1 MTGSEVLDELNAG
14 LAEADEDLWYHLT
27 AMGMTE
33 RSLDEAKDATDL
45 LASHVPNLRDV
56 RVADLGC
63 GVGRHLVALAQHTTN
78 LLGVEASPSL
88 ARLAAEFVPDA
99 RVETASFHDL
109 AELGAFDVVCA
120 FSHILMLADG
130 REGVIGNLQLIRG
143 AMPDYGLLVV
153 EVMSVVP
160 GVLEWSGPQGA
171 RVVEERQATSQ
182 GMQHHFRIKSA
193 TREWQ
198 AELPSAVVAPADWPA
213 VAEAGGFHLEAA
225 ETTSDSNGAS
235 PNFYFLR
242 AQKGYNYLS
251 DLGEFLESWA
261 HPEHPRNRREVKW
274 ATPDATERRRPEGA
288 WALGQGASLS
298 KHHQDFADALESR
311 IRPLVLEFA
320 ERWNYV
326 TYSSCGGHLVDKG
339 PPEVY
344 SEAYCGLVTFSN
356 RHLST
361 LADLVSAATCDLQS
375 SQIRVELRTRAL
387 HGSGTVLNAADVLF
401 KRRDTSV
408 SWQGYEPELRRAVD
422 AMCSKLGELRER
434 P

>member
-1 MTGSEVLDELNAG
+1 MTWSEVLDELNAG

-153 EVMSVVP
+153 EAPKAP
-160 GVLEWSGPQGA
+160 GSWKNAKPLRKACSTISESSPPLA
-171 RVVEERQATSQ
+171 
-182 GMQHHFRIKSA
+182 
-193 TREWQ
+193 
-198 AELPSAVVAPADWPA
+198 
-213 VAEAGGFHLEAA
+213 
-225 ETTSDSNGAS
+225 NGK
-235 PNFYFLR
+235 PNFP
-242 AQKGYNYLS
+242 QLS
-251 DLGEFLESWA
+251 W
-261 HPEHPRNRREVKW
+261 HQQI
-274 ATPDATERRRPEGA
+274 
-288 WALGQGASLS
+288 GQP
-298 KHHQDFADALESR
+298 SR
-311 IRPLVLEFA
+311 KR
-320 ERWNYV
+320 
-326 TYSSCGGHLVDKG
+326 VD
-339 PPEVY
+339 
-344 SEAYCGLVTFSN
+344 
-356 RHLST
+356 ST
-361 LADLVSAATCDLQS
+361 
-375 SQIRVELRTRAL
+375 
-387 HGSGTVLNAADVLF
+387 
-401 KRRDTSV
+401 
-408 SWQGYEPELRRAVD
+408 
-422 AMCSKLGELRER
+422 
-434 P
+434 